1 MMHLENV
8 VSAANKD
15 EPDFNML
22 ALPPVPDLL
31 AITDAP
37 HHQRSQSVEQ
47 NPLRPQYKLKMH
59 HHQNVD
65 HEVTNRYVDSRLS
78 RFIGTEGRFMQRT
91 LESVSQI
98 DGR

>member
-1 MMHLENV
+1 M
-8 VSAANKD
+8 
-15 EPDFNML
+15 
-22 ALPPVPDLL
+22 
-31 AITDAP
+31 
-37 HHQRSQSVEQ
+37 Q
-47 NPLRPQYKLKMH
+47 

-98 DGR
+98 DGRQELMDSIMQERIKEANNSKEASRQTSMVRLLSQKSTDFLTL